1 MCFGAMMMNVKIVS
15 VYNNEVLP
23 SKGLKSGHGQSFC
36 ITIGEEKSSLMWD
49 GKAFYDVFEVYG
61 HKLLLSY

>member
-36 ITIGEEKSSLMWD
+36 ITIGDRKIL
-49 GKAFYDVFEVYG
+49 FDVGWKGF
-61 HKLLLSY
+61 L